1 MNTQSRLF
9 FGGVLV
15 LAGAAWGITQPLAKI
30 AVSTGYQH
38 FGLIFWQ
45 LAIGAVV
52 LCLVVRAQGKALPFN
67 KRVLPIYAM
76 IAVIGTILPNSASYQ
91 AVVHLPSGLMSVLL
105 STVPML
111 AFPISMA
118 LGLDRF
124 SWLRAAGLTTGLM
137 GVLLIVAPEASLP
150 DRAMVAWVPVAL
162 IAPLCY
168 AFEGNLVA
176 RVGLRGLDPVQAL
189 AGASVVGTLLAAP
202 LALGTG
208 QFIVPTLPLG
218 APDFA
223 HIAAALIHAAVYTA
237 YVWLVGRTGPTFAAQ
252 VSYWVTGFGVF
263 WAIMLL
269 GESYSSWVWAAVGLM
284 FIGLFLVQ
292 PRPPRPDGQSTTRP
306 HDLHGPAP

>member
-1 MNTQSRLF
+1 MHSSRWF
-9 FGGVLV
+9 FVGVLI

-45 LAIGAVV
+45 LALGAIV
-52 LCLVVRAQGKALPFN
+52 LSLIVRLQGKSLPFN
-67 KRVLPIYAM
+67 AHVIPIYVM
-76 IAVIGTILPNSASYQ
+76 IALVGTIIPNSASFQ

-124 SWLRAAGLTTGLM
+124 SWLRAAGLTIGLM
-137 GVLLIVAPEASLP
+137 GVLLIVAPDASLP
-150 DRAMVAWVPVAL
+150 DRSMVAWVPVAL
-162 IAPLCY
+162 VAPLCY

-176 RVGLRGLDPVQAL
+176 RIGLRGLDPVQAL
-189 AGASVVGTLLAAP
+189 AGASIIGCILSAP

-218 APDFA
+218 APDYA
-223 HIAAALIHAAVYTA
+223 HAASALIHAAVYTT

-263 WAIMLL
+263 WAILLL
-269 GESYSSWVWAAVGLM
+269 GESYSNWVWASVGLM
-284 FIGLFLVQ
+284 FVGLFLVQ
-292 PRPPRPDGQSTTRP
+292 PRKPGTSSEP
-306 HDLHGPAP
+306 HDAQHSLRDTAP

>member
-1 MNTQSRLF
+1 MTSSRLF
-9 FGGVLV
+9 FIGVLV

-45 LAIGAVV
+45 LALGAVV
-52 LCLVVRAQGKALPFN
+52 LGIVVAVQGKGLPFN
-67 KRVLPIYAM
+67 RRVLPIYMM

-111 AFPISMA
+111 AFPVSMA

-124 SWLRAAGLTTGLM
+124 SWLRAAGLTIGLM
-137 GVLLIVAPEASLP
+137 GVVLIVAPEASLP

-176 RVGLRGLDPVQAL
+176 RLGLRGLDPVQAL
-189 AGASVVGTLLAAP
+189 AGASVVGTVMAAP

-208 QFIVPTLPLG
+208 QFIVPSLPLG
-218 APDFA
+218 APEYA
-223 HIAAALIHAAVYTA
+223 HLAAAFIHAGVYTT

-252 VSYWVTGFGVF
+252 VSYLVTGFGVF
-263 WAIMLL
+263 WAILLL
-269 GESYSSWVWAAVGLM
+269 GESFSNWVWAAMGLM

-292 PRPPRPDGQSTTRP
+292 PRASRTE
-306 HDLHGPAP
+306 PATAAP